1 MNDAKKEKAVKD
13 IATILNGFTAT
24 EINEI
29 LFAVNDFCS
38 QNFIFVLNNGEVLA
52 GSHQCE

>member
-29 LFAVNDFCS
+29 LFEVNDFCS
-38 QNFIFVLNNGEVLA
+38 QNFIFVLNNGEALVN
-52 GSHQCE
+52 SRRCE

>member
-29 LFAVNDFCS
+29 LFEVNDFCS
-38 QNFIFVLNNGEVLA
+38 QNFIFVLNNGEA
-52 GSHQCE
+52 IANPRRCE